1 MPKAPANHAHT
12 AANAQPRRLR
22 RWLWWVGGVLLLL
35 LGLVAIGLNML
46 DPWLRRTL
54 QEQVARKT
62 NGQYELRIG
71 ALRTNL
77 RQGSLTLRNVWV
89 RPAGWPNHQPKAGQ
103 PAPWLLLTVDHARV
117 GGVSLGALLK
127 GELVA
132 VDTVLIETVRAR
144 VLGTPTNPG
153 GSQPLHEQLPKRV
166 PGIRIGLFTL
176 RDVRVASG
184 QRGQERTQLRQG
196 NLVAQDILI
205 SRGGASDTTRLGYAA
220 AFELTANGMAI
231 KAPGHY
237 VRLGAARFSSRQREL
252 QLDSLRVVPVAD
264 KQAKP
269 GSTQANLWL
278 PKVRLSGLQP
288 KLLPRRVLQAGTLR
302 LVAMRLHLAAPATPP
317 PPLHKMLAPY
327 LRRVQLGHVHLGQ
340 SRLRITRVSMQ
351 PEVRDLNIVGTNIRI
366 DSVAAQDAQ
375 RVLYARNWQVR
386 TGRAQLRLDAPYYR
400 LSTEHLGLSTR
411 ERQLRI
417 TGLLVQPTMEPD
429 AMARR
434 KGHQASHLTFRLPEL
449 RVRGFDFGALA
460 RHKAVLMQELELR
473 NPRMHI
479 ISNSKY
485 PINPNLSVVTPENVG
500 KLPFR
505 LDVRTLRV
513 RSFDMRFT
521 FTGKRAL
528 RPGHFTITRLSG
540 VGTNISND
548 PKRMRASSPAVLQA
562 TAYLGGK
569 CRMQAKAWLPLL
581 DANGTHRV
589 EGTFAPAAFALLN
602 PVTEPT
608 RFARFERGQLHSLR
622 AKLLVNRR
630 EVTGTM
636 WAHYSNL
643 KVDLLSRRGGGPD
656 RQKLLTKV
664 VSKASNVLVVR
675 DDNPR
680 GKGKPLEPG
689 KIRSDRNLHYGVFSV
704 WLQGLNSGLLN
715 SVGVPSKMA
724 EEISEM

>member
-1 MPKAPANHAHT
+1 
-12 AANAQPRRLR
+12 
-22 RWLWWVGGVLLLL
+22 
-35 LGLVAIGLNML
+35 ML

-62 NGQYELRIG
+62 HGQYELRIG
-71 ALRTNL
+71 ALRTSL

-89 RPAGWPNHQPKAGQ
+89 RPAGWPKHKQPASQ
-103 PAPWLLLTVDHARV
+103 PAPWLLLTVDYVRV

-144 VLGTPTNPG
+144 VLGTPAKPG
-153 GSQPLHEQLPKRV
+153 GNQSLHEQLPKRI
-166 PGIRIGLFTL
+166 PGIRIGHFAL

-205 SRGGASDTTRLGYAA
+205 SRGGASDSTRLGYAS
-220 AFELTANGMAI
+220 AFEMNAI
-231 KAPGHY
+231 RLEAQVPGHH
-237 VRLGAARFSSRQREL
+237 VRLGAARFSSRSRQL

-269 GSTQANLWL
+269 GSTKADLWL
-278 PKVRLSGLQP
+278 PQVRLSGLQP
-288 KLLPRRVLQAGTLR
+288 KLLPRRVLQADSLR
-302 LVAMRLHLAAPATPP
+302 VVAMRLHVAAPATPP

-327 LRRVQLGHVHLGQ
+327 LQRVQVQHVHLGQ
-340 SRLRITRVSMQ
+340 GQLRVTRVSML

-366 DSVAAQDAQ
+366 DSLAAQDAR

-386 TGRAQLRLDAPYYR
+386 TGPAQLRLDGPYYR
-400 LSTEHLGLSTR
+400 MRTEHLGLSTR
-411 ERQLRI
+411 GQQLRI
-417 TGLLVQPTMEPD
+417 TGLLVQPTMGPE
-429 AMARR
+429 ALARS
-434 KGHQASHLTFRLPEL
+434 KGHQASHVTFRLPEL
-449 RVRGFDFGALA
+449 RVTGLDFGALE
-460 RHKAVLMQELELR
+460 RRKAVLMQEIELC

-479 ISNSKY
+479 ISNSKH
-485 PINPNLSVVTPENVG
+485 PINPNPSVVTPENVG

-513 RSFDMRFT
+513 RNFDMRFT

-528 RPGHFTITRLSG
+528 RPGHFTITRLNG
-540 VGTNISND
+540 VGTNISNN
-548 PKRMRASSPAVLQA
+548 PKRMRAGHPAMLQA
-562 TAYLGGK
+562 TAYLGGR
-569 CRMQAKAWLPLL
+569 CRMQAKAWVPLL
-581 DANGTHRV
+581 DANGTHRL
-589 EGTFAPAAFALLN
+589 EGTFGPTPFALLN

-608 RFARFERGQLHSLR
+608 RFARFERGQLHGLR
-622 AKLLVNRR
+622 ATLLVNRR
-630 EVTGTM
+630 EVTGAM
-636 WAHYSNL
+636 WARYSNL
-643 KVDLLSRRGGGPD
+643 KVDLLSRRGGGAD

-664 VSKASNVLVVR
+664 VSKVSNVLVVR

-680 GKGKPLEPG
+680 SKGRPLEPG

-704 WLQGLNSGLLN
+704 WLQGMNSGLLN

-724 EEISEM
+724 EEISEL

>member
-1 MPKAPANHAHT
+1 MPNVPTTQPEVAASAP
-12 AANAQPRRLR
+12 PRRPR
-22 RWLWWVGGVLLLL
+22 RWLWWVGGAVLLLVGL
-35 LGLVAIGLNML
+35 AALGLRLL
-46 DPWLRRTL
+46 DPWLQRTL

-71 ALRTNL
+71 ALRTSL

-89 RPAGWPNHQPKAGQ
+89 RPAGWPKHKQAAGQ
-103 PAPWLLLTVDHARV
+103 PALWLLLTVDHVRV

-132 VDTVLIETVRAR
+132 VDTVLIETVRAQ
-144 VLGTPTNPG
+144 VLSTPTNPAG
-153 GSQPLHEQLPKRV
+153 TKPLHEQLPKRI
-166 PGIRIGLFTL
+166 PGIRIGHFAL
-176 RDVRVASG
+176 RDVRAASG
-184 QRGQERTQLRQG
+184 LQGQRSQLRQG

-205 SRGGASDTTRLGYAA
+205 SRGGASDSTRLGYAS
-220 AFELTANGMAI
+220 AFEMNATGLEAQV
-231 KAPGHY
+231 PGHH
-237 VRLGAARFSSRQREL
+237 VRLGAARFSSRSRQL

-269 GSTQANLWL
+269 GSTKADLWL
-278 PKVRLSGLQP
+278 PQVRLSGLQP
-288 KLLPRRVLQAGTLR
+288 RLLPRRVLQADSLR
-302 LVAMRLHLAAPATPP
+302 VVAMRLQLAAPATPP

-327 LRRVQLGHVHLGQ
+327 LQRVQVGHVHLGQ
-340 SRLRITRVSMQ
+340 GQLRVTRVSMM

-366 DSVAAQDAQ
+366 DSIAAKDAQ
-375 RVLYARNWQVR
+375 RVLYARDWQVR
-386 TGRAQLRLDAPYYR
+386 TGPTQLRIDAPYYR
-400 LSTEHLGLSTR
+400 VRTEHLGLSTR
-411 ERQLRI
+411 GRQLRI
-417 TGLLVQPTMEPD
+417 TGLLIQPNMGPE
-429 AMARR
+429 ALARG
-434 KGHQASHLTFRLPEL
+434 KGHQASHVTFRLPEL
-449 RVRGFDFGALA
+449 RVTGLDFGALE
-460 RHKAVLMQELELR
+460 RRKAVLMRELELR
-473 NPRMHI
+473 NPRLHI
-479 ISNSKY
+479 ISNSKH

-513 RSFDMRFT
+513 RNFDMRFT

-528 RPGHFTITRLSG
+528 RPGHFTITRLNG

-548 PKRMRASSPAVLQA
+548 PKRMSAARPAVLQA

-569 CRMQAKAWLPLL
+569 CRLQAKAWVPLL

-589 EGTFAPAAFALLN
+589 EGTFGPTPFALLN

-608 RFARFERGQLHSLR
+608 RFARFERGQLHGLR
-622 AKLLVNRR
+622 ATLLVNRR
-630 EVTGTM
+630 EVTGTV
-636 WAHYSNL
+636 WARYSNL

-680 GKGKPLEPG
+680 SKGKPLEPG

-704 WLQGLNSGLLN
+704 WLQGMNSGLLN

-724 EEISEM
+724 EEISEL